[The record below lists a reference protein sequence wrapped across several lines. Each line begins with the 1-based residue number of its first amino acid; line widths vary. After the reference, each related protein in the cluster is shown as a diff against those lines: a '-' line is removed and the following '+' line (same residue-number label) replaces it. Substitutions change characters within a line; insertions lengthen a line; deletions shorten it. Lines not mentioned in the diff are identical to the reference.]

1 MDKKTLID
9 KRRQLEDLFSD
20 LLDLRKNMILLYR
33 EPPMIIALE
42 VDCAGSLMDLAISCL
57 DDARDEL
64 DKILEEDHD
73 CK

>member
-9 KRRQLEDLFSD
+9 KRRELDELISV
-20 LLDLRKNMILLYR
+20 LLDVRRDCAALHRD
-33 EPPMIIALE
+33 PPAIIASD

-57 DDARDEL
+57 DDARYEL

-73 CK
+73 CQ